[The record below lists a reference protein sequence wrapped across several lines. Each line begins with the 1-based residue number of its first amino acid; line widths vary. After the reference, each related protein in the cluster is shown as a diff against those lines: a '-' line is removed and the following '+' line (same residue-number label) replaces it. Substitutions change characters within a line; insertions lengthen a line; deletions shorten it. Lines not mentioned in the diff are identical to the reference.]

1 MDDKLYWYLST
12 TKMKKL
18 KIDEKQITLS
28 QVGKKNVS
36 IYPFSNKNCR
46 KTKESRV
53 TKISGQGWKR
63 TFFEKFRTK
72 VEKFI
77 YFYYN

>member
-36 IYPFSNKNCR
+36 IYPFSNKN
-46 KTKESRV
+46 
-53 TKISGQGWKR
+53 
-63 TFFEKFRTK
+63 
-72 VEKFI
+72 
-77 YFYYN
+77 